1 MNSALSSRVNFDK
14 KIIIVGFGSIARA
27 MLPLI
32 FKHVAAAPSQV
43 LIIDKDDSGA
53 AIAKAFG
60 VAFKVQAI
68 TRENYLSVLDAV
80 LNPGDLLVNLAVD
93 VSSLDLIKVC
103 QTKNALYV
111 DSSIEPWAGGYVDP
125 NASVSDRSNYAMREA
140 VMQYRA
146 ELNQPKGPTAVVT
159 HGANPGLVSHFLKQA
174 LLQLAKDNQLSIEEP
189 TTREG
194 WATLAQ
200 TLSIRTIHISEH
212 DTQIMGIPKK
222 QNEFVNTWSAEG
234 FISEGSQPAELGWGT
249 HEKHFP
255 HDGCRHDFGSQ
266 SAIYLNRPGAST
278 RVRTWTPAAGSFH
291 GYLITHTE
299 AIAIA
304 DYLTLTDGKEVV
316 YRPTVHYAY
325 HPCKDAVM
333 SVHELSGREWK
344 EQTHKRVAFDEII
357 DGMDELGVLLMGNEK
372 GAYWYGSQLSVHEAR
387 EIAPYNNATT
397 MQVASGVLGGIVWAI
412 QHPNAGI
419 IEPDDMNH
427 DEVLAVITPYL
438 GVVGGHYT
446 EWTPLKDR
454 GILFEETLDHSDPWQ
469 FINTRV
475 N

>member
-1 MNSALSSRVNFDK
+1 MKLATSPRVSFDK

-27 MLPLI
+27 LLPMI
-32 FKHVAAAPSQV
+32 FNYVHVEPQHL
-43 LIIDKDDSGA
+43 LIIDKEASGE
-53 AIAKAFG
+53 AIAKEFG
-60 VAFKVQAI
+60 VGFLVQAL
-68 TRENYLSVLDAV
+68 TRENYQTVLNDI
-80 LNPGDLLVNLAVD
+80 LNPGDMLLNLAVD

-103 QTKNALYV
+103 QAKKALYV

-125 NASVSDRSNYAMREA
+125 TMSVADRSNYAMREA

-146 ELNQPKGPTAVVT
+146 ELNQPKGPTAVIT

-174 LLQLAKDNQLSIEEP
+174 LLQLAKDNQLNITEP

-194 WATLAQ
+194 WAALARQ
-200 TLSIRTIHISEH
+200 LSIKTIHIAEN
-212 DTQIMGIPKK
+212 DTQIMSIPKK
-222 QNEFVNTWSAEG
+222 TNEFVNTWSAEG

-249 HEKHFP
+249 HERHFP

-304 DYLTLTDGKEVV
+304 DYLTLTEGDQVV

-325 HPCKDAVM
+325 HPCKEAVL

-372 GAYWYGSQLSVHEAR
+372 GAYWYGSQLTVHEAR
-387 EIAPYNNATT
+387 ALAPYNNATT
-397 MQVASGVLGGIVWAI
+397 MQVASGVLGGMVWAMH
-412 QHPNAGI
+412 HPNAGI
-419 IEPDDMNH
+419 IEPDDMDH
-427 DEVLAVITPYL
+427 REVLEVITPYL

-446 EWTPLKDR
+446 AWTPLKDR
-454 GILFEETLDHSDPWQ
+454 GLLFEEPLDHSDPWQ